1 MNASRTPLTLA
12 IRNNMSAVAEAA
24 TDYKTNVVTVNTYVS
39 NVLSSSLPTVTPQP
53 KDWQDYVNAWEQ
65 ASSDALTWVNQCM
78 ARLLSVPQ
86 DVENYN
92 PIISGLLTD
101 AINQTNKL
109 IADPTNAAALA
120 ALKNDL
126 DQIPGQLSLVETF
139 ISGAIQALQNFQ
151 DVLPDM
157 ATQLQNLSDL
167 AAADNEAD
175 QQQIQQLQSKIKQ
188 LQNDIDSLTAAIVA
202 LGIADAAAISL
213 GVIASIVA
221 FPEGLLTWFVLGPA
235 VAVASTYIALDAE
248 KIKADKAEIDQDQSE
263 MSQLTAACSILS
275 TLSTTYGN
283 LATQSET
290 IQQALQ
296 AILSAWQVMAGDI
309 AVAITDAKTALSDVS
324 AENFQAVLTDL
335 QGAQSEWQ
343 ATDSQAASLV
353 LDLQVNNAQ
362 LQIGMSQSTVGSA
375 LQGGQVMSL
384 IEYFNSVGLG
394 NKAA

>member
-1 MNASRTPLTLA
+1 
-12 IRNNMSAVAEAA
+12 
-24 TDYKTNVVTVNTYVS
+24 
-39 NVLSSSLPTVTPQP
+39 
-53 KDWQDYVNAWEQ
+53 
-65 ASSDALTWVNQCM
+65 M

-92 PIISGLLTD
+92 PIINGLLTD

-120 ALKNDL
+120 TLKNDL

-167 AAADNEAD
+167 AAADNQAD

-188 LQNDIDSLTAAIVA
+188 LQSDIDSLTAAIVA
-202 LGIADAAAISL
+202 LGIADAIAISL
-213 GVIASIVA
+213 GVVASIVA

-235 VAVASTYIALDAE
+235 VAVATTYIALDAE
-248 KIKADKAEIDQDQSE
+248 KIKADKAEIDQYQSE
-263 MSQLTAACSILS
+263 MSQLTAACSVLS

-290 IQQALQ
+290 IQQALK
-296 AILSAWQVMAGDI
+296 AILAAWQVMAGDI
-309 AVAITDAKTALSDVS
+309 AVAITDAQTALSDVS

-362 LQIGMSQSTVGSA
+362 LQIGMSQSAVGSA

-384 IEYFNSVGLG
+384 IEYFNSVGLSK
-394 NKAA
+394 KAA